1 MLQEKKGMQPLK
13 SQSSLK
19 IKTCKKIIN
28 KSIPD
33 LKEIINLQ
41 LLKNQLRMPKGKAMQ
56 SSLIKIWKMR
66 QIKNKNRNFT
76 TK

>member
-19 IKTCKKIIN
+19 IKTFKKMIN

-41 LLKNQLRMPKGKAMQ
+41 LLKNQLRMPTGKVKQ
-56 SSLIKIWKMR
+56 SSLIKIWKMK
-66 QIKNKNRNFT
+66 QTKSKNRNFT